1 MESEIVYL
9 GNYLGYGTGY
19 DGNVYGGGG
28 IAPTLKARDYK
39 GAIKVLIENEQRESI
54 RNDNEIRQQE

>member
-19 DGNVYGGGG
+19 DGNVYGGGVSRQF
-28 IAPTLKARDYK
+28 LKLE
-39 GAIKVLIENEQRESI
+39 ITKVQ
-54 RNDNEIRQQE
+54 